1 MTKKNNSNP
10 HNITNAVSPLKK
22 RRSSYKGGTKVKRTA
37 TTGKTFAGT
46 KMQDRSGGFGKS
58 TATSNKAGYNINT
71 SFRIPNKPERKDGT
85 PPPAPTKPY
94 TFGPDGGIIFKPQI
108 TVNGSTVNNNNA
120 NINQN
125 NTGGTQSN
133 TTETVTTTSER
144 KLEGYD
150 EFWNKRIKDKSKW
163 SKGMLR
169 YLNDVDM
176 DDPDAVQKAKD
187 EWERVSRKYEH
198 VRNKNRKRSSSSSS
212 SSTTKTT
219 SSSSGGGSGGG
230 SQTAT
235 INFGG

>member
-1 MTKKNNSNP
+1 MKKKNSNP

-22 RRSSYKGGTKVKRTA
+22 RKSSYKGGTSRKSKA

-46 KMQDRSGGFGKS
+46 KMQNRSGGFGKS

-163 SKGMLR
+163 SKGMQQ
-169 YLNDVDM
+169 YLKGVDM
-176 DDPDAVQKAKD
+176 NDPDAVQKAKD
-187 EWERVSRKYEH
+187 KWERVSRKYAH
-198 VRNKNRKRSSSSSS
+198 LRNKNRKSS
-212 SSTTKTT
+212 SSTTTT
-219 SSSSGGGSGGG
+219 SSSSGGGGGG
-230 SQTAT
+230 GGNQTAT